1 MNEQI
6 ELIKKILSTKDLSK
20 NLDVVLPYK
29 GEEYITNLEEDKDK
43 LYISFNNLCGVL
55 RTGLFLNISRN
66 SIMMFNS
73 IDNINEISNF
83 SQLLQD
89 YEEMDYNQFVLTYG
103 KEPLRLSSELYDIL
117 NIFITDRS
125 KQTPKIKGLFDVLNP
140 IKFFKSFTKTKMP

>member
-55 RTGLFLNISRN
+55 RTGLFLKIEN
-66 SIMMFNS
+66 
-73 IDNINEISNF
+73 
-83 SQLLQD
+83 Q
-89 YEEMDYNQFVLTYG
+89 YN
-103 KEPLRLSSELYDIL
+103 
-117 NIFITDRS
+117 
-125 KQTPKIKGLFDVLNP
+125 
-140 IKFFKSFTKTKMP
+140 SFTFGKRL